1 MRAMVAHSPSLG
13 NTALLSNPGNIKMR
27 RPEHSQLNEPS
38 NSDSRGDM
46 LETKIIDNLMDG
58 SEDLDEQI
66 SPVAM
71 KMLKQQQAQHLRINL
86 PVDKTSLISA

>member
-1 MRAMVAHSPSLG
+1 
-13 NTALLSNPGNIKMR
+13 
-27 RPEHSQLNEPS
+27 
-38 NSDSRGDM
+38 M

-86 PVDKTSLISA
+86 PADKTSLISA